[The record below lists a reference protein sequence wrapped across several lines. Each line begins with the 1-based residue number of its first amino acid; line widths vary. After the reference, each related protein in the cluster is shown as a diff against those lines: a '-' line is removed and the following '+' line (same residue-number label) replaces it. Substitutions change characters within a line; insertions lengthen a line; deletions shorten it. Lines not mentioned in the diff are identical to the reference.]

1 MATTTIHHY
10 KSLLVTK
17 FEFHY
22 NTYTFDDATFGDVQ
36 FLVMEAMVGHH
47 FSYEMVMI
55 IIHDYK

>member
-1 MATTTIHHY
+1 M
-10 KSLLVTK
+10 TK